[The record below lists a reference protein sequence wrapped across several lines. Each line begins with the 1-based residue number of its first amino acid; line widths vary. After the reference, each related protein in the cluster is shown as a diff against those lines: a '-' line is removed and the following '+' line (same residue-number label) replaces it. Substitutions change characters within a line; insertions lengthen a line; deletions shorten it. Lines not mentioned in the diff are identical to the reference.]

1 MGGGGGEE
9 EEGKLLVFNDTIGG
23 PRAPALEGTH
33 AEHMQ
38 NTCGTHAEHM
48 RNTCGTH
55 AEHMRNTCIER
66 RTIKENNQ
74 GILKRHAPVGLM
86 TR

>member
-55 AEHMRNTCIER
+55 AEHMHRE
-66 RTIKENNQ
+66 ENNQ
-74 GILKRHAPVGLM
+74 GEQSRNSQAACPCWFND
-86 TR
+86 

>member
-48 RNTCGTH
+48 HR
-55 AEHMRNTCIER
+55 E
-66 RTIKENNQ
+66 ENNQ
-74 GILKRHAPVGLM
+74 GEQSRNSQAACPCWFND
-86 TR
+86 